1 MGAQDASHIESAET
15 IAAGLDENDYFDMR
29 VWFEFDSAELTP
41 NAYIALDELGEAIN
55 TNNLFDFGFRLEG
68 HADATGT
75 EGYNQSLST
84 RRAASVKDYL
94 INSYGIE
101 AHRLESIGFGESQ
114 LAAPNDPE
122 GAINRRVRVVKLN
135 RLAEIPFAGL

>member
-1 MGAQDASHIESAET
+1 
-15 IAAGLDENDYFDMR
+15 
-29 VWFEFDSAELTP
+29 LTP
-41 NAYIALDELGEAIN
+41 NAYLALDELGEAIN
-55 TNNLFDFGFRLEG
+55 TNNLSDFGFRLEG

-75 EGYNQSLST
+75 DAYNQHLSV
-84 RRAASVKDYL
+84 RRAASVREYL
-94 INSYGIE
+94 INSYGID

-135 RLAEIPFAGL
+135 RFSEIPFAGL